1 MFEVKVKEVKKAIKG
16 QHCALED
23 IKIQTL
29 VGSLSVMTALHKH
42 NLQSRL
48 YEFQSR
54 HTSSDTVGE
63 EKRLLLRDQMGKLQ
77 PFDLT
82 RVPVTD
88 WAFKP
93 RGSPF
98 AGLTEETM
106 VDFIDSVRVKFKLN
120 FPTLNLTGRAT

>member
-1 MFEVKVKEVKKAIKG
+1 MISFFRDKFNEVKVKEVKKAIQG

-42 NLQSRL
+42 NLNSRL

-63 EKRLLLRDQMGKLQ
+63 EKRLLLRGQMERNQ

-82 RVPVTD
+82 RE
-88 WAFKP
+88 
-93 RGSPF
+93 SPSQT
-98 AGLTEETM
+98 GLSSL
-106 VDFIDSVRVKFKLN
+106 VALLLLV
-120 FPTLNLTGRAT
+120 

>member
-1 MFEVKVKEVKKAIKG
+1 MKEVKKAIAG

-23 IKIQTL
+23 IKVQTL

-54 HTSSDTVGE
+54 HTSSDVVGE
-63 EKRLLLRDQMGKLQ
+63 EKRLLLRDQMERNQ

-106 VDFIDSVRVKFKLN
+106 EDYINSVCRKFKLN
-120 FPTLNLTGRAT
+120 FPTLNPKARAT